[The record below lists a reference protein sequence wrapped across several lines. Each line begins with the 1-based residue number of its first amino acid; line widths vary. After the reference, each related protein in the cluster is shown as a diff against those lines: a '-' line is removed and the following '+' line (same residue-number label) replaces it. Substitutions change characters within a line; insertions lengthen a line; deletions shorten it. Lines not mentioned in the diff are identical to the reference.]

1 MSAIAGVAGLV
12 AIAAVTPG
20 PNNFIVLRAASR
32 VGLRRAL
39 PAIAG
44 VVLGGLAV
52 LAVALAASDA
62 AFAAAPGLHTVV
74 GVAGCLYLAWLGL
87 GLLRHA
93 GCPSNG
99 PAPGLPAASVPG
111 LFAFQFLNPKSW
123 VMVMTAIA
131 ALPAGA
137 PQWPLAVVFTAIPAT
152 CLTLWAIA
160 GAALARW
167 LARPRFAAWV
177 DRGMGVLLVATA
189 LALVELP

>member
-1 MSAIAGVAGLV
+1 MNAVAGVAGLV

-32 VGLRRAL
+32 VGIRGTW

-44 VVLGGLAV
+44 VVLGGLLV
-52 LAVALAASDA
+52 LAAALAASDA

-93 GCPSNG
+93 GRRSDG
-99 PAPGLPAASVPG
+99 PARGLPAASVPG
-111 LFAFQFLNPKSW
+111 LVAFQFLNPKSW
-123 VMVMTAIA
+123 VMVMTAIGA
-131 ALPAGA
+131 TPADA
-137 PQWPLAVVFTAIPAT
+137 PVWPLAVVFTAIPAT

-167 LARPRFAAWV
+167 LARPRVAAWV
-177 DRGMGVLLVATA
+177 DRGMGALLLATA
-189 LALVELP
+189 LALVLP